1 MLVLACGMPIPR
13 ETSEQPIRYELAPVP
28 PLVEYGLLRSK
39 VKPTPPALILD
50 LGINDTVRVIDANT
64 KALITSNSIAA
75 VTATPAKWKRAS
87 DENNSG
93 YTQPLLIVDVPG
105 LQPLRIGAR
114 VTRSAWGSPNFRYG
128 WSGWVS
134 DAEQPGYKVTEEE
147 WYTLAEKF
155 GLGALVVDDAASGKM
170 QQRNRRGMLKFFGT
184 LAAILLAFAV
194 AAYLRITGRG

>member
-1 MLVLACGMPIPR
+1 
-13 ETSEQPIRYELAPVP
+13 
-28 PLVEYGLLRSK
+28 
-39 VKPTPPALILD
+39 VKPTPPALVLD

-64 KALITSNSIAA
+64 NALIASNKLGD
-75 VTATPAKWKRAS
+75 VTATPAKWKRPS

-93 YTQPLLIVDVPG
+93 YTQPLLVMNAPG

-114 VTRSAWGSPNFRYG
+114 SMRSAWGSPNFRYA

-147 WYTLAEKF
+147 WLTLVEKF
-155 GLGALVVDDAASGKM
+155 GLGTLVVDDLASGKM

-184 LAAILLAFAV
+184 LAIILLALAL